1 MILTEEEINDVLD
14 FHLSNEPIKGYAII
28 INDKTFRTSA
38 GKILWK
44 KKHHA
49 IAALRNALEYKVKC
63 RIRTKLHNQGLKI
76 TEVYDSGEYK
86 HAWDN
91 LMKYLEDKGMIQI
104 IEIEW

>member
-1 MILTEEEINDVLD
+1 MILTETDINDILD
-14 FHLSNEPIKGYAII
+14 FHLSDEPIRGYTIR
-28 INDKTFRTSA
+28 INGETFRTSA

-49 IAALRNALEYKVKC
+49 IAAFKNALEF
-63 RIRTKLHNQGLKI
+63 RIKGRISAKLHNQGLKI
-76 TEVYDSGEYK
+76 TEVYDSDEYK

-91 LMKYLEDKGMIQI
+91 FMKYLEDKGMIQI